1 MNYLLTYLKG
11 MAMGA
16 ADVVPGVSGGTIAF
30 ITGIL
35 DTLLDSIRRIN
46 PSLISVIKERGVK
59 GAFHYING
67 PFLVCVFG
75 GILTSIFT
83 LSKIIS
89 YLLVNHPIPVWSFF
103 FGLILISVVHMLKQ
117 VKGFSAVRIMLF
129 GLGVLFAW
137 GITMLN
143 PISLEMTYLNVFIG
157 GSIAICAMLL
167 PGISGSFILLLL
179 GLYPS
184 VLAAAKNLDITVL
197 AIFASGCVAGLL
209 TFSHLLS
216 ALLRKFHDAT
226 LIFLTGLM
234 LGTLG
239 KIWPWKEVVSW
250 RENSAGEQVP
260 LLEQNL
266 SPMQFEQITGQPAN
280 IAWAI
285 AALSC
290 GILLVWGMEIIAGRN
305 AEPDE
310 NNQNKEG

>member
-1 MNYLLTYLKG
+1 
-11 MAMGA
+11 MGA

-46 PSLISVIKERGVK
+46 PSLIKVVREQGVK
-59 GAFHYING
+59 GAFNHING

-75 GILTSIFT
+75 GILTSIFS
-83 LSKIIS
+83 LSKLIS
-89 YLLVNHPIPVWSFF
+89 YLLLNHPIPVWSFF

-117 VKGFSAVRIMLF
+117 VKGFSVIRMVLF
-129 GLGVLFAW
+129 ALGVLFAW

-143 PISLEMTYLNVFIG
+143 PISLEMTYLNIFIG

-179 GLYPS
+179 GLYPP
-184 VLAAAKNLDITVL
+184 VLAAAKNFDIAVL
-197 AIFASGCVAGLL
+197 AVFACGCIFGLL

-239 KIWPWKEVVSW
+239 KIWPWKEVLSW

-266 SPMQFEQITGQPAN
+266 SPMHFEQVTGQAAH
-280 IAWAI
+280 IFWAL
-285 AALSC
+285 AALLT
-290 GILLVWGMEIIAGRN
+290 GMLLVWGMEKIAERN
-305 AEPDE
+305 AGPDTD
-310 NNQNKEG
+310 KP